1 MNYELLYNDLK
12 ERFDAIVRKVEVTE
26 AALGECHFSS
36 EEYFVGQRVVYKK
49 MVELL
54 NDADYEHMRKV
65 WEEEDMP

>member
-26 AALGECHFSS
+26 AALGECHLSS

-49 MVELL
+49 MVELF
-54 NDADYEHMRKV
+54 NDADYEHNRKV

>member
-1 MNYELLYNDLK
+1 L
-12 ERFDAIVRKVEVTE
+12 
-26 AALGECHFSS
+26 SS